1 MMCEF
6 IHKFTKW
13 KEFYIDKI
21 SITEFEEYQ
30 RSMQG
35 PLICPRTKTHK
46 IIW

>member
-1 MMCEF
+1 MYEF

-30 RSMQG
+30 RSMQHS
-35 PLICPRTKTHK
+35 LICPKIKTL
-46 IIW
+46 

>member
-1 MMCEF
+1 MCEF

-30 RSMQG
+30 RSTQG
-35 PLICPRTKTHK
+35 SLNCSKAKTS
-46 IIW
+46 